1 VRTVELEDELKSVR
15 REMAQLRASE
25 AKAKNDARSRERAL
39 KQEVDGLKQNIND
52 LVEEVIIRF
61 PRCYSSLSALRRGHL
76 GVS

>member
-1 VRTVELEDELKSVR
+1 VRTVELEDELKSVK

-52 LVEEVIIRF
+52 LVEEVRIRF
-61 PRCYSSLSALRRGHL
+61 PRSYSSLSALRRGYL
-76 GVS
+76 SVS